1 MTSIAQ
7 IIPPNVGGPCISVSS
22 GPAKIAEPVFE
33 RLRVL
38 VGMIISGGRNR
49 GKGVSR
55 ERGVAEGEK
64 EKDRFAGLVR
74 VSATLGGQ
82 RPRDL
87 DARESPSCLWRYLWQ
102 FAKVYLRES
111 ICERII

>member
-22 GPAKIAEPVFE
+22 GPAKIAEPWNPSPRGCVSWWGYDYIGWEKSREGRIE
-33 RLRVL
+33 R
-38 VGMIISGGRNR
+38 
-49 GKGVSR
+49 KGVR
-55 ERGVAEGEK
+55 EGEK
-64 EKDRFAGLVR
+64 EKDRSAGLVR

-87 DARESPSCLWRYLWQ
+87 DARDSPSCLSRYIW
-102 FAKVYLRES
+102 
-111 ICERII
+111 